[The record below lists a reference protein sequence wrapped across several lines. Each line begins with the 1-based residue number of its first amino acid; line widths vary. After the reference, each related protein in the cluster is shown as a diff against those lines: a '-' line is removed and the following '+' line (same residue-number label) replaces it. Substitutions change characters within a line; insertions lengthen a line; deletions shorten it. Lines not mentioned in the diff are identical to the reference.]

1 VAGKFLQSDLVVKL
15 EINIW
20 SSDWKECGQ
29 YQKGI
34 KGKADL
40 RNGRQAIVNWAGEL
54 MNDADIDWNFDIND
68 NAIRII
74 DWNFDINDNAI
85 RINLKKHLKM
95 APKECRFFYAG

>member
-1 VAGKFLQSDLVVKL
+1 VAGKFLQSDLAVKL

-68 NAIRII
+68 NAIRI
-74 DWNFDINDNAI
+74 
-85 RINLKKHLKM
+85 NLKKHLKM